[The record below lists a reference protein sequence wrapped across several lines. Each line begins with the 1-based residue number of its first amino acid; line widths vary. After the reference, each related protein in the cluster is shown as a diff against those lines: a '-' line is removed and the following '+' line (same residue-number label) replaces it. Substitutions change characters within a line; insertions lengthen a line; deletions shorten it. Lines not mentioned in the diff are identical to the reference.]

1 MSRLNSFYFQTII
14 PKLLD
19 SFTYSNNNEIPR
31 LYKINLNRAF
41 DESCQ
46 SQKIIDSIKSEL
58 SQISGQKP
66 SVKLS
71 EKSIA
76 NFKLKKGMPV
86 SVFVTLRGKR
96 MYSFLDRLVNLV
108 LPRIRDFQG
117 LDLKS
122 FDKFGN
128 YSFSITGLEAFPE
141 LESSRIG
148 IKNGINITFCIS
160 KSGKITSK
168 NEGIFLLSSLG
179 LPLKNLV
186 QKNFSF
192 LVELNVF
199 LFILYICQIM
209 I

>member
-122 FDKFGN
+122 FD
-128 YSFSITGLEAFPE
+128 
-141 LESSRIG
+141 
-148 IKNGINITFCIS
+148 
-160 KSGKITSK
+160 
-168 NEGIFLLSSLG
+168 FL
-179 LPLKNLV
+179 
-186 QKNFSF
+186 
-192 LVELNVF
+192 
-199 LFILYICQIM
+199 
-209 I
+209 

>member
-1 MSRLNSFYFQTII
+1 MQRLNSFYIDLII
-14 PKLLD
+14 PKLVS
-19 SFTYSNNNEIPR
+19 SFSYSNKNEIPK
-31 LYKINLNRAF
+31 LSKINLNRAF

-46 SQKIIDSIKSEL
+46 NQKVIESIKSEL
-58 SQISGQKP
+58 SIITGQKP

-86 SVFVTLRGKR
+86 SVFVTLRGNK

-141 LESSRIG
+141 LESNRIG
-148 IKNGINITFCIS
+148 IKNGVNITFCIS
-160 KSGKITSK
+160 KSGKTTSK

-179 LPLKNLV
+179 LPFKGLV
-186 QKNFSF
+186 KRNFSF
-192 LVELNVF
+192 IVEFEVF
-199 LFILYICQIM
+199 LFYLF
-209 I
+209 